1 MRKESNSGELIVWG
15 KNALKEILRSER
27 RVERV
32 YLQYGK
38 YIDPELLDILSKRGI
53 KFQWT
58 KKHHLKKLSGT
69 DKHQGIVVLVSSVEY
84 VDYSE
89 ILKESLLRKSFFV
102 LLDGVTES
110 QNVGVI
116 ARNVEFFGGVGIILP
131 EKGASPIN
139 ETVVKSSSGAIF
151 HLKISK
157 VKSPTEVLKEFKSR
171 GGKIYSIETGGSNI
185 YSAEF
190 HFPSVFVFGSE
201 GKGISKS
208 ILDLSDGIFEI
219 EKLGSISS
227 LNVAVAS
234 GIALWWANVKGR
246 K

>member
-1 MRKESNSGELIVWG
+1 MGKENNSHGLVVWG
-15 KNALKEILRSER
+15 KNALKEILRSEKR
-27 RVERV
+27 IERV

-58 KKHHLKKLSGT
+58 KKQHLKRLSGT
-69 DKHQGIVVLVSSVEY
+69 DKHQGIVVLVSPIEY

-89 ILKESLLRKSFFV
+89 ILRESLLRKSFFV
-102 LLDGVTES
+102 FLDGITES

-157 VKSPTEVLKEFKSR
+157 VEFPTEVLKEFKSR
-171 GGKIYSIETGGSNI
+171 GGKVYSIETDGSNI

-190 HFPSVFVFGSE
+190 QFPSAFVFGSE
-201 GKGISKS
+201 GKGIAKS

-219 EKLGSISS
+219 ERWGSVSS

-234 GIALWWANVKGR
+234 GIALWWANIKGR